1 MTIGSY
7 IVEIPRI
14 KRIAAKPKFIA
25 KYFSP
30 AEMKFLMEKNFAVP
44 RISEMFA
51 AKLAFLNAMGV
62 HARDYRLN
70 EISVLTDY
78 GGNYY
83 ISLLGNSKKAFAA
96 KRLRTAVS
104 CSHTRNSALA
114 TVVFYE

>member
-7 IVEIPRI
+7 LIEIPRI
-14 KRIAAKPKFIA
+14 KKIAVKPKFIA
-25 KYFSP
+25 RYFSP
-30 AEMKFLMEKNFAVP
+30 PEMKFLMEKHFPVTTIA
-44 RISEMFA
+44 EMFA
-51 AKLAFLNAMGV
+51 TKLAFLNAMGV
-62 HARDYRLN
+62 HARDYKPN

-83 ISLLGNSKKAFAA
+83 ISLIGNSKKAFAA

-104 CSHTRNSALA
+104 CSHSRYTALA